1 MRSKELWPF
10 IFLLG
15 LLIFNYPI
23 LDLVAVALP
32 YYLYTAWALF
42 ILMIGLL
49 VTLSQ
54 RGEKR

>member
-15 LLIFNYPI
+15 LLAFNYPI
-23 LDLVAVALP
+23 LDLVKVALP
-32 YYLYTAWALF
+32 YYLYPAWALF

-54 RGEKR
+54 RGEKK